1 MMYTDEWVVFALDNG
16 ADPYVQYKFMK
27 RVNELKALGNI
38 KENVRLC
45 VGSWM
50 NELEYSY
57 CLRKQDF
64 DRYFIEGSF
73 VVNQECFMQLHPVN
87 PRNPKRL
94 HAYLDWKG
102 VGAENLGQLLEVNKE
117 DADCLESWTY
127 FCDTGKY
134 FVTER

>member
-64 DRYFIEGSF
+64 DRYFIEGRF

-87 PRNPKRL
+87 PRNPNRL
-94 HAYLDWKG
+94 HAYLDWKNG
-102 VGAENLGQLLEVNKE
+102 EKENLGQLQEIGKE
-117 DADCLESWTY
+117 YTDAHESWTY